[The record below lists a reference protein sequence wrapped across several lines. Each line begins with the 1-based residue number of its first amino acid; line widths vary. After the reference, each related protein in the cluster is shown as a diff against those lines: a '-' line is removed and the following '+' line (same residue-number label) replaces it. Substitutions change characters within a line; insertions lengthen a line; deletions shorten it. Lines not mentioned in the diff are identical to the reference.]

1 MSRREVELMEF
12 VQDVRGVLHNES
24 LELDRAT
31 NEELQGFLGVDRKVS
46 RLQLSM
52 IGAYAS
58 ELYRR
63 QGVPVH
69 GK

>member
-52 IGAYAS
+52 IGACAS